1 MTDTRAL
8 PAESL
13 YHHCKL
19 SNLAFETTAEL
30 PDLTQIIGQTRAL
43 DALHFGIGMQQ
54 QGYNLYVL
62 GPHGVGKQ
70 TAVVEYLETKAEERP
85 APSDWCYIN
94 NFEQSN
100 KPRALKLPAGDGS
113 RLSKD
118 MNKLLADIVAA
129 VNSAFNNVD
138 YRTRVEEVEQALH
151 DQQEQAFSALK
162 EKAAQSHITLITT
175 QDGFAFAPTDDKD
188 EIIKPADYEKLPP
201 AEQERIEAEIDKLQQ
216 QLQEILRQSPQWRN
230 ESNEKILQLNRDTGM
245 LAIGFLFDNIKN
257 CYNEL
262 PAVQAYFDE
271 VQHEVIE
278 NIDDF
283 REQQIV
289 SELPEQ
295 ETNHTPS
302 FHHYEINVLI
312 DHSKSNAAPV
322 IYEDNPMHD
331 NLVGRVEHLT
341 HMGTLITD
349 FTLIKPG
356 ALHRANGGYLILDAR
371 QVLLQPYAWEALKR
385 TLYSHE
391 IRIESLGQMLSLIST
406 VSLEPEPIPLDV
418 KIILLGDRQL
428 YYMLYAFDPDFGE
441 LFKVAADFSDSMTRD
456 DQNTQLYAQ
465 MIATVAR
472 KHSLRPFHRNA
483 VARLIEH
490 SSRLSEDASKLSS
503 RIGTL
508 TELLM
513 ESDYWATEHGRDT
526 VTHEDVD
533 KAINKKTYR
542 SDRVREHIHEAIKR
556 GTLLIDTSGKRAGQV
571 NALSV
576 IELGDFIFGQP
587 SRITATVRVGEGEV
601 IDIEREAEL
610 GGELHSK
617 GVMIL
622 CGFLAARYAVD
633 APLSLAASLVFEQ
646 SYSGIEGDSASMA
659 ELCCLLSA
667 LAEVPIKQSLAITG
681 SVNQF
686 GESQPIGATNEK
698 IEGFFDICQMRGLD
712 ATQGVLIPGSN
723 VKDLMLCKEVVN
735 AVEQRQFNIYIF
747 TNVDEAMEHLTGEVA
762 GSRNAEGLFPEGSIN
777 HKIEQRL
784 NDFALLRRH
793 FGEHPATTLPPTNND
808 SARKPLNKLEG
819 S

>member
-1 MTDTRAL
+1 MTDKRAL
-8 PAESL
+8 PAASL
-13 YHHCKL
+13 YHHCNL
-19 SNLAFETTAEL
+19 SELSFETTAEL
-30 PDLTQIIGQTRAL
+30 PDLSQIVGQTRAI
-43 DALHFGIGMQQ
+43 DALHFGIGIQQ

-70 TAVVEYLETKAEERP
+70 TAVHEYLETKATESAP
-85 APSDWCYIN
+85 PSDWCYIN
-94 NFEQSN
+94 NFEQTN
-100 KPRALKLPAGDGS
+100 RPRALQLPAGDGV

-118 MNKLLADIVAA
+118 IKKLLTDLVAA
-129 VNSAFNNVD
+129 INSAFNNVD
-138 YRTRVEEVEQALH
+138 YRKRVEEVEQALH
-151 DQQEQAFSALK
+151 DRQEQAFSVLK
-162 EKAAQSHITLITT
+162 TKAAQSHITLITT
-175 QDGFAFAPTDDKD
+175 QDGFAFAPTDDND

-201 AEQERIEAEIDKLQQ
+201 ADQERIEAEIDKLQQ
-216 QLQEILRQSPQWRN
+216 ELQEILRQSPQWRN
-230 ESNEKILQLNRDTGM
+230 ESKEKILQINRETGM

-257 CYNEL
+257 CYSKL
-262 PAVQAYFDE
+262 PAVQTYLDE

-283 REQQIV
+283 RAQEVIDD
-289 SELPEQ
+289 LPDQ
-295 ETNHTPS
+295 NMNHTPS
-302 FHHYEINVLI
+302 FRRYEVNVLV
-312 DHSKSNAAPV
+312 DHSKSQAAPV

-331 NLVGRVEHLT
+331 NLVGRVEHIT

-371 QVLLQPYAWEALKR
+371 KVLLQPFAWEALKR

-391 IRIESLGQMLSLIST
+391 ICIESLGQMLSLIST

-428 YYMLYAFDPDFGE
+428 YYMLYAYDPDFGE
-441 LFKVAADFSDSMTRD
+441 LFKVAADFSDTMVRD
-456 DQNTQLYAQ
+456 DNNTRLYAQ

-472 KHSLRPFHRNA
+472 KHALRPFHRNA

-508 TELLM
+508 TEILQ
-513 ESDYWATEHGRDT
+513 ESDYWATEHGRET
-526 VTHEDVD
+526 VIDKDVD
-533 KAINKKTYR
+533 KAINKKIYR

-556 GTLLIDTSGKRAGQV
+556 GNLLIDTDGQRAGQV

-576 IELGDFIFGQP
+576 IELGDFMFGQP
-587 SRITATVRVGEGEV
+587 SRISATVRVGEGDV

-610 GGELHSK
+610 GGEIHTK
-617 GVMIL
+617 GVMIIA
-622 CGFLAARYAVD
+622 GFLASRYAVD

-646 SYSGIEGDSASMA
+646 SYNGIEGDSASMA

-667 LAEVPIKQSLAITG
+667 LAELPIKQSLAITG

-698 IEGFFDICQMRGLD
+698 IEGFFDICHMRGLD
-712 ATQGVLIPGSN
+712 ATHGVLIPSAN
-723 VKDLMLCKEVVN
+723 INDLMLRKEVVN
-735 AVEQRQFNIYIF
+735 AAKQGQFNIYAF
-747 TNVDEAMEHLTGEVA
+747 TNVDEAMELLTGEIA
-762 GSRNAEGLFPEGSIN
+762 GSRDEAGKFPEGSIN

-784 NDFALLRRH
+784 NDFALLRH
-793 FGEHPATTLPPTNND
+793 NFGEHSASPSPPTNSD
-808 SARKPLNKLEG
+808 SIKKSLNKL
-819 S
+819 

>member
-13 YHHCKL
+13 YHHCK
-19 SNLAFETTAEL
+19 SSDLAFETTAEL

-62 GPHGVGKQ
+62 GPHGVGKR
-70 TAVVEYLETKAEERP
+70 TAVRDYLEKKAEASP

-94 NFEQSN
+94 NFEQNN
-100 KPRALKLPAGDGS
+100 KPRALQLPAGDGV
-113 RLSKD
+113 RLNKD
-118 MNKLLADIVAA
+118 IKKLLTDIVAA

-138 YRTRVEEVEQALH
+138 YRTRVTEVEQALH
-151 DQQEQAFSALK
+151 DRQEQAFSALK
-162 EKAAQSHITLITT
+162 KRAAQSHIILITT

-216 QLQEILRQSPQWRN
+216 ELQEILRQSPQWRN
-230 ESNEKILQLNRDTGM
+230 ESKEKILQLNRETGM

-257 CYNEL
+257 CYNGL
-262 PAVQAYFDE
+262 PAVQAYLDE

-283 REQQIV
+283 RGQQIV

-295 ETNHTPS
+295 ETDHTPS
-302 FHHYEINVLI
+302 FHRYEINVLI
-312 DHSKSNAAPV
+312 DHSKSKAVPV

-385 TLYSHE
+385 TLYSRE

-406 VSLEPEPIPLDV
+406 VSLEPEPIPLDI

-441 LFKVAADFSDSMTRD
+441 LFKVAADFSHSMVRD
-456 DQNTQLYAQ
+456 DQNIHLYAQ

-513 ESDYWATEHGRDT
+513 ESDYWANEHERDT

-556 GTLLIDTSGKRAGQV
+556 DTLLIDTSGKRAGQV

-610 GGELHSK
+610 GGEVHSK

-646 SYSGIEGDSASMA
+646 SYNGIEGDSASMA

-667 LAEVPIKQSLAITG
+667 LADVPIKQSLAITG

-686 GESQPIGATNEK
+686 GESQPIGASNEK
-698 IEGFFDICQMRGLD
+698 IEGFFDVCHMRGLD
-712 ATQGVLIPGSN
+712 ASQGVLIPGSN
-723 VKDLMLCKEVVN
+723 VNDLMLRKEVVN
-735 AVEQRQFNIYIF
+735 AVEQGQFNIYAF
-747 TNVDEAMEHLTGEVA
+747 TNVDEAMELLTGETA
-762 GSRNAEGLFPEGSIN
+762 GKRNTEGLFPEGSIN

-784 NDFALLRRH
+784 NDFALLRH
-793 FGEHPATTLPPTNND
+793 NFGEHSATTSPPTNSD
-808 SARKPLNKLEG
+808 SSRKPLNKLEG